1 LQHFAI
7 LAAVVVSGMMMM
19 TSWSMPGGS
28 AAPMPALPPAPASMP
43 LPVGQPA
50 SAPPAAT
57 TASAPAPVP
66 MAPPAPASTPT
77 PTSPQPAPVPTGAVA
92 RGATDSLLPPAPAPV
107 PTTPVSVAVPDRGCN
122 VKVPPE
128 TRSWKPLRW
137 LFLQTKDDA
146 NERMDPFFH
155 VLYTGAKTSPHVAPE
170 SVYWGPGMAGYDNS
184 KSLKANIKSK
194 YADEVSRGCVRVSMS
209 SFPPRYHCGQPH
221 MCTCRNTLTL
231 SSSAAIA
238 KTS

>member
-1 LQHFAI
+1 
-7 LAAVVVSGMMMM
+7 
-19 TSWSMPGGS
+19 
-28 AAPMPALPPAPASMP
+28 
-43 LPVGQPA
+43 
-50 SAPPAAT
+50 
-57 TASAPAPVP
+57 
-66 MAPPAPASTPT
+66 
-77 PTSPQPAPVPTGAVA
+77 
-92 RGATDSLLPPAPAPV
+92 
-107 PTTPVSVAVPDRGCN
+107 VSVAVPDRGCN

>member
-1 LQHFAI
+1 VIQCSHTLE
-7 LAAVVVSGMMMM
+7 
-19 TSWSMPGGS
+19 
-28 AAPMPALPPAPASMP
+28 
-43 LPVGQPA
+43 
-50 SAPPAAT
+50 
-57 TASAPAPVP
+57 
-66 MAPPAPASTPT
+66 
-77 PTSPQPAPVPTGAVA
+77 AVA